1 MIIDVE
7 YLHCKIKDLPVARV
21 VEVPEPLDWSDRF
34 GVVSAISINCIRTKS
49 KKGYV
54 GLIFPDKFL
63 LIRSFRGTG
72 VALVGIADELAE
84 ELRIQMRYM
93 GLYYGYEGFQV
104 SDSDVDV
111 IPRTDLKF
119 DPYTWYKCY
128 AWDGIVVFVKYSEE
142 EE

>member
-1 MIIDVE
+1 MVVDVE

-21 VEVPEPLDWSDRF
+21 VEVPEPFDWF
-34 GVVSAISINCIRTKS
+34 GVLSAMGINYIRTKS

-72 VALVGIADELAE
+72 EALVGIADELAE
-84 ELRIQMRYM
+84 EYKLQMHYM

-111 IPRTDLKF
+111 IPRTDLRF

-128 AWDGIVVFVKYSEE
+128 AWSGIVVFVKYSEE

>member
-1 MIIDVE
+1 MNIDIE
-7 YLHCKIKDLPVARV
+7 CLNYKIKGLPVARV
-21 VEVPEPLDWSDRF
+21 VEVPEPLDWF
-34 GVVSAISINCIRTKS
+34 GVLSTMGINYIRTKS
-49 KKGYV
+49 KNGYV

-63 LIRSFRGTG
+63 LIRCFRGTG
-72 VALVGIADELAE
+72 KAFALVGIADGLPVELM
-84 ELRIQMRYM
+84 IQMRYM

-128 AWDGIVVFVKYSEE
+128 AGAGLVVFVKYSEE
-142 EE
+142 KE

>member
-1 MIIDVE
+1 MVIDVE

-21 VEVPEPLDWSDRF
+21 VEIPEPLDWF
-34 GVVSAISINCIRTKS
+34 GVLSAMGTNYIKTKS
-49 KKGYV
+49 KNGYV
-54 GLIFPDKFL
+54 GLIFTDKFL

-72 VALVGIADELAE
+72 KTIALVGIADGLPVELMIE
-84 ELRIQMRYM
+84 MSYM
-93 GLYYGYEGFQV
+93 GLYYGSEGFQV

-128 AWDGIVVFVKYSEE
+128 AGAGVVVFVKYKEE

>member
-1 MIIDVE
+1 MTIDVE
-7 YLHCKIKDLPVARV
+7 YLHLKIKDLPVARII
-21 VEVPEPLDWSDRF
+21 EIPEPFDWF
-34 GVVSAISINCIRTKS
+34 GVLSAMGSNYIRIKS
-49 KKGYV
+49 EKGYV

-63 LIRSFRGTG
+63 LIRSFRGAG

-128 AWDGIVVFVKYSEE
+128 AWAGIVVFVKYSEE
-142 EE
+142 DE

>member
-1 MIIDVE
+1 MVIDVE

-21 VEVPEPLDWSDRF
+21 IEVPEPFDRF
-34 GVVSAISINCIRTKS
+34 GVLSAMGSNYIRTKS
-49 KKGYV
+49 EKGYV

-63 LIRSFRGTG
+63 LIRSFRGAGETPF
-72 VALVGIADELAE
+72 VGIADELAE
-84 ELRIQMRYM
+84 EYKLQMRYM

-104 SDSDVDV
+104 SDSDIDV

-128 AWDGIVVFVKYSEE
+128 AWAGIVVFVKYSEE
-142 EE
+142 DE

>member
-1 MIIDVE
+1 MNIDIE
-7 YLHCKIKDLPVARV
+7 YLNYKIKGLPVARII
-21 VEVPEPLDWSDRF
+21 EIPEPFDWF
-34 GVVSAISINCIRTKS
+34 GVLSAMGGNYIKTKS
-49 KKGYV
+49 EKGYV

-63 LIRSFRGTG
+63 LIRSFLGAG
-72 VALVGIADELAE
+72 KVPLVGIADELSAE
-84 ELRIQMRYM
+84 LKMQMHYM
-93 GLYYGYEGFQV
+93 GLYYGSEGFQV

-128 AWDGIVVFVKYSEE
+128 AWAGIVVFVKYSEE